1 MKITFNEKEKSIEIK
16 DGLKWQYQLLKISL
30 IFTIMNAV
38 LFPVFVL
45 EKIQLEWM
53 GFIWIIVGLAS
64 LVILIYTFLKK
75 STSEKMKLSEITSL
89 TEKNVFGRKRFS
101 LQLKNGK
108 YRDLMELKKETD
120 ISEMK
125 ELFRNIGIKTT

>member
-16 DGLKWQYQLLKISL
+16 DGLKRQYQLLKIPL

-45 EKIQLEWM
+45 EKIQFEWM

-64 LVILIYTFLKK
+64 LVLLIYTFLKK
-75 STSEKMKLSEITSL
+75 STSEKLKLSEITSL
-89 TEKNVFGRKRFS
+89 TEKNIFGRKRFC

-108 YRDLMELKKETD
+108 YRDLMELKKGTD

>member
-16 DGLKWQYQLLKISL
+16 DGLKRQYQLLKIPL

-45 EKIQLEWM
+45 EKIQFEWTS
-53 GFIWIIVGLAS
+53 FIWIIVGLAS

-75 STSEKMKLSEITSL
+75 STSEKLKLSEITSL
-89 TEKNVFGRKRFS
+89 TEKNIFGRKRFC

-108 YRDLMELKKETD
+108 YRDLMELKKGTD

>member
-16 DGLKWQYQLLKISL
+16 DGLKFQYFLLKIML
-30 IFTIMNAV
+30 TFTIINSI

-45 EKIQLEWM
+45 EKTHLEWM

-64 LVILIYTFLKK
+64 LSILIYTMLKK
-75 STSEKMKLSEITSL
+75 STSEKLKLSEITSL
-89 TEKNVFGRKRFS
+89 PEKQFFGRNMIR

-108 YRDLMELKKETD
+108 LRDLMELKKESD

-125 ELFRNIGIKTT
+125 ELLKNIGIKTS

>member
-1 MKITFNEKEKSIEIK
+1 MKITFNEEEKSIEIK
-16 DGLKWQYQLLKISL
+16 DGLKFQFLLLKIML
-30 IFTIMNAV
+30 IFTIINSI

-64 LVILIYTFLKK
+64 LGIIIYTILKK
-75 STSEKMKLSEITSL
+75 STSEKLKLSEIKSL
-89 TEKNVFGRKRFS
+89 TEKQVFGKKRFS

-108 YRDLMELKKETD
+108 FRDLMELKKETD
-120 ISEMK
+120 ISEIK
-125 ELFRNIGIKTT
+125 ELLKNIGIKTS